1 MTLAFHCGSGM
12 VEEVSLFEALGDLD
26 FFKGKEAYG
35 IAPKS
40 YEDNDGNPLQ
50 LPLLSLEEAK
60 AFVTPLLSHTIY
72 DDVGEAEKVVEK
84 YVDDVK
90 RMFEADQAK
99 QKIVEQVGLIVLRIA
114 GDYPAEKM
122 PLVVRAS
129 DAAPLRE
136 FIGKA
141 EGDAWFFDSAD
152 PAGRSMGFYTRKEL
166 DDNAEDME
174 ERFDVAT
181 KDGSDDESEEG
192 RDEEDKDGD
201 GDEDGDSDEDEIG
214 GSRLQLQPALVNPC
228 LSSSSGELDAGVV
241 EKRAGVPG
249 VLGNFDFDDYEDY

>member
-1 MTLAFHCGSGM
+1 
-12 VEEVSLFEALGDLD
+12 
-26 FFKGKEAYG
+26 
-35 IAPKS
+35 
-40 YEDNDGNPLQ
+40 
-50 LPLLSLEEAK
+50 
-60 AFVTPLLSHTIY
+60 
-72 DDVGEAEKVVEK
+72 
-84 YVDDVK
+84 
-90 RMFEADQAK
+90 
-99 QKIVEQVGLIVLRIA
+99 
-114 GDYPAEKM
+114 M

-201 GDEDGDSDEDEIG
+201 GDEDGD
-214 GSRLQLQPALVNPC
+214 
-228 LSSSSGELDAGVV
+228 
-241 EKRAGVPG
+241 
-249 VLGNFDFDDYEDY
+249 DDGMVSMMTTMMMMMTTTTKMAMMMVMMMMMVIMMMMMMTTMMMMMMDDDDR

>member
-1 MTLAFHCGSGM
+1 
-12 VEEVSLFEALGDLD
+12 
-26 FFKGKEAYG
+26 
-35 IAPKS
+35 
-40 YEDNDGNPLQ
+40 
-50 LPLLSLEEAK
+50 
-60 AFVTPLLSHTIY
+60 
-72 DDVGEAEKVVEK
+72 
-84 YVDDVK
+84 
-90 RMFEADQAK
+90 
-99 QKIVEQVGLIVLRIA
+99 
-114 GDYPAEKM
+114 M

-152 PAGRSMGFYTRKEL
+152 PVGRSMGFYTRKEL

-201 GDEDGDSDEDEIG
+201 GDEDGDSNEDEIG

>member
-1 MTLAFHCGSGM
+1 
-12 VEEVSLFEALGDLD
+12 
-26 FFKGKEAYG
+26 
-35 IAPKS
+35 
-40 YEDNDGNPLQ
+40 
-50 LPLLSLEEAK
+50 
-60 AFVTPLLSHTIY
+60 
-72 DDVGEAEKVVEK
+72 
-84 YVDDVK
+84 
-90 RMFEADQAK
+90 
-99 QKIVEQVGLIVLRIA
+99 
-114 GDYPAEKM
+114 
-122 PLVVRAS
+122 
-129 DAAPLRE
+129 
-136 FIGKA
+136 
-141 EGDAWFFDSAD
+141 
-152 PAGRSMGFYTRKEL
+152 MGFYTRKEL

-201 GDEDGDSDEDEIG
+201 GDEDGDSNEDEIG